1 MSKPRRWIFNVG
13 DLIEDD
19 FSFVDSAE
27 YDALKQERDELLDAL
42 MDCFNQA
49 CAEWTRDERGNLSSV
64 TYDHMCLSSYE
75 DAQDILI
82 KYGKIKREECLRK

>member
-1 MSKPRRWIFNVG
+1 MSEPRRWIFNVG

-42 MDCFNQA
+42 HGLVESA
-49 CAEWTRDERGNLSSV
+49 ILANLPF
-64 TYDHMCLSSYE
+64 LSYSE
-75 DAQDILI
+75 AFDDAKDILI
-82 KYGKIKREECLRK
+82 KYGKIKKEECARE